1 MPATLTCPADIPAT
15 PAPNSNSKPDL
26 AFTGTSPSPET
37 VAWAAGCLAEIGFTP
52 LQARRF
58 GLSPER
64 ASELESAMADLLAAD
79 TPEASRR

>member
-37 VAWAAGCLAEIGFTP
+37 VAWAAGCLILIGFTP
-52 LQARRF
+52 QDARWF
-58 GLSPER
+58 GLTSSR
-64 ASELESAMADLLAAD
+64 ASELEAAMADLLAAA

>member
-37 VAWAAGCLAEIGFTP
+37 VAWAAGCLTEIGFTP

-79 TPEASRR
+79 TLEASRR

>member
-52 LQARRF
+52 LQARGF

-64 ASELESAMADLLAAD
+64 ASELEAAMADLLAAD
-79 TPEASRR
+79 TLEASRR

>member
-1 MPATLTCPADIPAT
+1 MPQTLARPAVIPAT
-15 PAPNSNSKPDL
+15 PA
-26 AFTGTSPSPET
+26 PSPET

-52 LQARRF
+52 LQAREF

-64 ASELESAMADLLAAD
+64 ASELEAAMADLLAAA